1 MSFQIYRK
9 GRTLET
15 GKERIQQGDFTD
27 VLVKM
32 EKTFA
37 GTARYFKREHPNL
50 RGFSARTLKTKMPN
64 AGSQY
69 IKGKFRIDRTDPTD
83 TKRKIFLK
91 LRNGQ
96 TNVSLF
102 SRTYT
107 ARGRAILL
115 NDQTKQDIMN
125 KIVSMLNDFPRRD
138 SRRRKFQISFWD
150 GVRSAQNFF
159 NSTYEDLNEMRR
171 KIPEIIEDILSRYRD
186 YKIKRITV
194 NMTSPDFNFGRQIV
208 YGSLTKN
215 QKFLKSYL
223 SNLFKNNN
231 NLTRATMI
239 RKTKELTNKY
249 SIISPITKKN
259 CFIIACYIA
268 KNKKRPNKSL
278 INTVNKFIKDNKL
291 SKEIRSI
298 ENLSKYMSLKMKVNI
313 IVTDNNFRI
322 YKSISDH
329 DQTINLF
336 VFGSHIYALIDK
348 KEGLKCDFFNDKG
361 DLPTEYSKK
370 IENKIIEK
378 KDDFK
383 ICTYDLE
390 TCDEIDEK
398 KFKNKAVTYAVGFYD
413 GNIYKDFYKCDYE
426 DPIKEFIKYLING
439 KLEKII
445 IYAHN
450 GGKFDLWLILRH
462 LLNNCYGII
471 TNIIV
476 KNGRI
481 INLLFRSKGKEIYF
495 RDSICFLLCS
505 LDELCNSFK
514 TKTKK
519 LIDDVDHDK
528 ININN
533 CGTKEI
539 KEYTQQ
545 YLKNDNLCLYELLIN
560 FDKIIKEKL
569 TNNKFGIKEVLTN
582 ASIARNIF
590 LSEYYKKDKTPIY
603 NITDER
609 DEYLREFYYGGR
621 NECFEHLGLIEGKL
635 YYYDFCSLYPYCLL
649 KNMPYGTPKIQN
661 FDDLIIDKNTDENI
675 YKDWFGFVEVELK
688 HIHKRNKPFHAIKK
702 NHKLLFPYFK
712 NYHRL
717 IITSEELKY
726 SLQKDLGYRY
736 KIKKVLNYKYS
747 KYYAE
752 MIKHLY
758 KLKIDAQIENNTSLR
773 LIAKIIINASYG
785 FWGIKRKIENIE
797 IFRPKNGDIENKK
810 MRIINKFNDYFES
823 NKLIDYELDH
833 NGYSFFKFEDKLK
846 VSCSNVG
853 IAFFTCAYARTK
865 LYDLFH
871 DIKRKKGL
879 IYYCDTDSVITNFN
893 IEKNPELRKKYIT
906 PINQKV
912 RLGDLTNE
920 SDQKQGYYKKL
931 ITLGN
936 KIYYLKNLDLEKKKE
951 LLKFKGLNIKKYYE
965 KRIIDYENKII
976 EFRNLKK
983 KCKNECDCCVKFSE
997 KDFDLLNNGYY
1008 LSCECMTFESGSN
1021 IIYKDKNVNKVI
1033 NNISFKKM
1041 YLKGNVDKNNK
1052 IIPFNI

>member
-1 MSFQIYRK
+1 MSFQI
-9 GRTLET
+9 
-15 GKERIQQGDFTD
+15 FNNNN
-27 VLVKM
+27 LVKM
-32 EKTFA
+32 VKTFPQVD
-37 GTARYFKREHPNL
+37 RYFRVEHPGV
-50 RGFSARTLKTKMPN
+50 RGFSTRTLKRNLTPPDD
-64 AGSQY
+64 QY
-69 IKGKFRIDRTDPTD
+69 IRGIFRIDRIDPND
-83 TKRKIFLK
+83 TKRKILKK
-91 LRNGQ
+91 LRIGQ
-96 TNVSLF
+96 LEVRRF
-102 SRTYT
+102 SRTFT
-107 ARGRAILL
+107 MKGRPIFL
-115 NDQTKQDIMN
+115 NDNTKQDIMS
-125 KIVSMLNDFPRRD
+125 KIVDMINNLPRKRARQRANAVKIQVAFSD
-138 SRRRKFQISFWD
+138 GARRPKFFGTPFMNANEIRNIID
-150 GVRSAQNFF
+150 GKLEELVQ
-159 NSTYEDLNEMRR
+159 
-171 KIPEIIEDILSRYRD
+171 RYQD
-186 YKIKRITV
+186 YKIKQIILNITL
-194 NMTSPDFNFGRQIV
+194 PRFNFRGQIV
-208 YGSLTKN
+208 YGSMIKN
-215 QKFLKSYL
+215 KRFLQTYL
-223 SNLFKNNN
+223 GELLNKNNKITN
-231 NLTRATMI
+231 PTII
-239 RKTKELTNKY
+239 RKTQELIKQY
-249 SIISPITKKN
+249 SIITPVTKKN
-259 CFIIACYIA
+259 CFITACYIA
-268 KNKKRPNKSL
+268 KYKRKPDKKLKFM
-278 INTVNKFIKDNKL
+278 INYFIKDNKL
-291 SKEIRSI
+291 SNEIRSI
-298 ENLSKYMSLKMKVNI
+298 ENLTNYMSLKMKVNI
-313 IVTDNNFRI
+313 IVRDINFRVF
-322 YKSISDH
+322 
-329 DQTINLF
+329 QTNGYDETLNLF
-336 VFGSHIYALIDK
+336 VFGSHVYALIDK
-348 KEGLKCDFFNDKG
+348 KEGIKCDFFNEKG
-361 DLPTEYSKK
+361 KLPKQRAEV
-370 IENKIIEK
+370 IESKIIKK

-398 KFKNKAVTYAVGFYD
+398 KKKNKAITYAVGFYD
-413 GNIYKDFYKCDYE
+413 GNIYKHFYKCDYE
-426 DPIKEFIKYLING
+426 DPINEFIKYLING

-462 LLNNCYGII
+462 LLNNCYGTI

-476 KNGRI
+476 KDGRI

-495 RDSICFLLCS
+495 RDSICFLIGS
-505 LDELCNSFK
+505 LDDLCNSFK

-533 CGTKEI
+533 CGTKQI
-539 KEYTQQ
+539 KEYTKE

-688 HIHKRNKPFHAIKK
+688 HIHKRNKPYHAIKK
-702 NHKLLFPYFK
+702 DHKLLFPYFK
-712 NYHRL
+712 NYHKL
-717 IITSEELKY
+717 IITTEELKY

-736 KIKKVLNYKYS
+736 KIKKVLHYKFD
-747 KYYAE
+747 KYYE
-752 MIKHLY
+752 KMIRHLY
-758 KLKIDAQIENNTSLR
+758 KLKIDAEISKNTALR
-773 LIAKIIINASYG
+773 QIAKIIINSAYG

-797 IFRPKNGDIENKK
+797 IFRPKGKDENKK

-823 NKLIDYELDH
+823 NKLIDFELDN

-931 ITLGN
+931 ITLGS

-951 LLKFKGLNIKKYYE
+951 FLKFKGLNIKKYYE
-965 KRIIDYENKII
+965 KRIVDDKNKII

-983 KCKNECDCCVKFSE
+983 KCKNKCNCCVKFSE
-997 KDFDLLNNGYY
+997 KDFDLLNNGYS

-1021 IIYKDKNVNKVI
+1021 IIYKDKDVNKVI

-1041 YLKGNVDKNNK
+1041 YLKGNIDENNK
-1052 IIPFNI
+1052 ITPFNI